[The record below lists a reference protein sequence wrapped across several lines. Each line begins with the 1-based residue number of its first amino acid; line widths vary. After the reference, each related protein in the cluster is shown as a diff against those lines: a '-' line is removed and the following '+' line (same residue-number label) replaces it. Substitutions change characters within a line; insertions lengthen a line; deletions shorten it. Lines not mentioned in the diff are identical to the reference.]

1 MTIEIA
7 AVLVAVLAVG
17 VTIAGMMPAGFR
29 RITDQLTAAARER
42 AHITERPYHG
52 AHSPNRGGHRN
63 PADDIARRPSSRH
76 LRRRGRSVTAV
87 TLAVACS
94 A

>member
-42 AHITERPYHG
+42 AHITERIARIEG
-52 AHSPNRGGHRN
+52 VIETLQTNT
-63 PADDIARRPSSRH
+63 ARRPSSRH

>member
-17 VTIAGMMPAGFR
+17 VTIAGMMLAGFR

-42 AHITERPYHG
+42 AHITER
-52 AHSPNRGGHRN
+52 
-63 PADDIARRPSSRH
+63 IARIEGVIET
-76 LRRRGRSVTAV
+76 LQTILLADRRRGTSDEG
-87 TLAVACS
+87 AVA
-94 A
+94 

>member
-7 AVLVAVLAVG
+7 AVLIAVLAVG

-42 AHITERPYHG
+42 AHITERMARIEG
-52 AHSPNRGGHRN
+52 VIETLQTILL
-63 PADDIARRPSSRH
+63 AD
-76 LRRRGRSVTAV
+76 RRRGTSDEGA
-87 TLAVACS
+87 AA
-94 A
+94 